1 MPLSAAAG
9 HSRSFWFGLLVSGRM
24 EELLRRLGFADDDA
38 RELLREDPRPDA
50 LLEERRAEL
59 VAAIGSDE
67 RLEPWPYD
75 PGQPWLH
82 AWTLLAALPDTRA
95 YHAARGVAD
104 DVSWATLADLG
115 RCTAID
121 RRLHGTGGLRDSPW
135 LTRHFRGLLYALGR
149 LQFEEDK
156 GVLLVHI
163 PESGPL
169 DPAACDDSFAHAR
182 HFFSR
187 REARC
192 TSWLLDPV
200 LAEYLDADSNIVRFQ
215 RRFELVEDGWECDA
229 DVVRFVFRRLDAP
242 VDELP
247 QRTTLERAV
256 VAHIRSGGHWRCPTG
271 GLSL

>member
-1 MPLSAAAG
+1 M
-9 HSRSFWFGLLVSGRM
+9 RSLVFRRM

-50 LLEERRAEL
+50 LLEECRAEL
-59 VAAIGSDE
+59 VAAIGSDD

-75 PGQPWLH
+75 SAQPWLH

-115 RCTAID
+115 RCAAID
-121 RRLHGTGGLRDSPW
+121 RRLHGAGGLRDSPW
-135 LTRHFRGLLYALGR
+135 LVRHFRGRLYALGR
-149 LQFEEDK
+149 LQFEEDDCS
-156 GVLLVHI
+156 LLVHI

-169 DPAACDDSFAHAR
+169 DPAACDHSFAQAR
-182 HFFSR
+182 QFFSR
-187 REARC
+187 HEARC

-200 LAEYLDADSNIVRFQ
+200 LAKYLDAGSNIVRFQ
-215 RRFELVEDGWECDA
+215 QRFELVDDGWECDA
-229 DVVRFVFRRLDAP
+229 DVVRFVFRRLDAH

-256 VAHIRSGGHWRCPTG
+256 VAHIRSGAHWRCPTG
-271 GLSL
+271 RLSL